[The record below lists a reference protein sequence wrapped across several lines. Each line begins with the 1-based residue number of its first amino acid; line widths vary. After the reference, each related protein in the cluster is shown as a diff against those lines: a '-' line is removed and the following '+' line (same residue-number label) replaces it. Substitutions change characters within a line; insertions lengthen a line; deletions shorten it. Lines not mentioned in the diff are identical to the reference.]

1 MKKKIHLIC
10 NAHLDPVWL
19 WRWDEG
25 AAEAVSTF
33 RVAADFCEQYE
44 GFIFNHNEAIL
55 YQWIKEYE
63 PELFARI
70 KRLVKEG
77 KWHIMGGW
85 YLQPDCNM
93 PSGEGLV
100 RQIER
105 GRDWFFGEFGML
117 PRVAVNVDS
126 FGHSRGL
133 IQIMK
138 KTGYDGYLFCR
149 PLREFLGKTIDEWG
163 YDDFC
168 WVGYDGSEVMG
179 HRHFA
184 IYNSPF
190 GKADKKLEYY
200 LDARGEKTLG
210 LMLWGIGNHGGGPS
224 RIDLEKMNGAIAGL
238 EDYEIVHSTPE
249 AYFAEWRQSGAE
261 LKKVAS
267 DLNPW
272 AVGGYTTQAEVK
284 RKFRKLE
291 NELFLTEK
299 MMTAASVLCGTEYPR
314 EEMEEAAEALLFA
327 QFHDIIPGTLVPSAL
342 EDSLCR
348 IDHGL
353 ELLARMKT
361 KAFFALSAG
370 QEKAGEGAIPLLA
383 YNPHP
388 YPVEGIW
395 ECEFHM
401 NQTFSRKHFLVA
413 PHLYRDGVEIPCQLE
428 QEESQMPMQWRRKVV
443 FRAVLEPLQMN
454 RFDCRMEQERLAE
467 PPYMETRGGIYYFEN
482 DIMSVQINRKT
493 GLLDSYRIN
502 GTEYVKT
509 GCFEPVIMEDDDHS
523 IGTFVTEFS
532 ELCGKFVL
540 MDQADATEFSGTNDR
555 LIQPVHI
562 VEDGPIRTVIEAFFR
577 YHHSAVCIRYLL
589 PKQGSEIGVDV
600 TVHWNEANKMLKL
613 RVPTALESGEYMGQ
627 VMYGYDRLSGTG
639 REVVAQKWTGVKRGG
654 SMLSL
659 INDRVYGSSF
669 QDGEIRMSLLR
680 SPRYGCLSKAKDRYA
695 LYNSGY
701 VAHTDQGVHQ
711 FRFWMNA
718 GAADQRLEVLDRE
731 ALEKHE
737 KPYLL
742 SFFPSGS
749 GKKPERFAELDS
761 WHVLMT
767 ALRPAT
773 GGRGMMIRLYNPGEG
788 AREVNL
794 CLPEMEKIHMIKMD
808 GFEVKTLIC
817 SEDGSE
823 LEETDLLENRYDFEQ
838 VTYRGRE

>member
-44 GFIFNHNEAIL
+44 GFVFNHNEAIL

-70 KRLVKEG
+70 KRLVEEG

-93 PSGEGLV
+93 PSGEGMV
-100 RQIER
+100 RQIEK
-105 GRDWFFGEFGML
+105 GRDWFFHEFGVL

-133 IQIMK
+133 VQILK

-163 YDDFC
+163 YDDFS

-200 LDARGEKTLG
+200 LDVRGEKPLG

-224 RIDLEKMNGAIAGL
+224 RIDLEKINGAIAGT
-238 EDYEIVHSTPE
+238 EGYEIIHSTPE
-249 AYFAEWRQSGAE
+249 AYFEEWKQSGAA
-261 LKKVAS
+261 LHKVTT

-299 MMTAASVLCGTEYPR
+299 MMTAASVLCRLEYPGT
-314 EEMEEAAEALLFA
+314 EMEEAQEALLFA

-353 ELLARMKT
+353 ELLSRIKT
-361 KAFFALSAG
+361 RAFFALASG
-370 QEKAGEGAIPLLA
+370 QEKAEEGMIPLLA

-413 PHLYRDGVEIPCQLE
+413 PHLYRDGAEIPCQLE

-443 FRAVLEPLQMN
+443 FRAVLEPMQMT
-454 RFDCRMEQERLAE
+454 RFDCRMEQEPLAE
-467 PPYMETRGGIYYFEN
+467 PPFMELRGGIYYFEN
-482 DIMSVQINRKT
+482 DAVAVQINGKT
-493 GLLDSYRIN
+493 GLLDSYRVE
-502 GTEYVKT
+502 GTEYIKE
-509 GCFEPVIMEDDDHS
+509 GGFEPLVMEDDDHS

-532 ELCGKFVL
+532 DLCGRFVL

-555 LIQPVHI
+555 VVRPVHI
-562 VEDGPIRTVIEAFFR
+562 VEDGPVRTVVEAFFR
-577 YHHSAVCIRYLL
+577 YRHSALCIRYSL
-589 PKQGSEIGVDV
+589 PKQGSEIRVDV
-600 TVHWNEANKMLKL
+600 TVHWNETNKMLKL
-613 RVPTALESGEYMGQ
+613 SIPTALENGTYMGQ
-627 VMYGYDRLSGTG
+627 VMYGYDELPGTG
-639 REVVAQKWTGVKRGG
+639 REAVAQKWTGVKADGN
-654 SMLSL
+654 MLSL
-659 INDRVYGSSF
+659 VNDRVYGSSF
-669 QDGEIRMSLLR
+669 RDGEIRMSLLR

-711 FRFWMNA
+711 FSFWLNA
-718 GAADQRLEVLDRE
+718 GKADRRLEVLDRE

-742 SFFPSGS
+742 SFFPSGH
-749 GKKPERFAELDS
+749 GEKPGRFAELDS
-761 WHVLMT
+761 GHVLMT
-767 ALRPAT
+767 ALRPAAQA
-773 GGRGMMIRLYNPGEG
+773 GKLVFRLYNPGTEER
-788 AREVNL
+788 AVKL
-794 CLPEMEKIHMIKMD
+794 SLPETEKSHMIRMD
-808 GFEVKTLIC
+808 GFEVKTLVC
-817 SEDGSE
+817 SEDGRV
-823 LEETDLLENRYDFEQ
+823 LEETDLLEDRYAFDQ
-838 VTYRGRE
+838 N

>member
-33 RVAADFCEQYE
+33 RVAADFCEQYD
-44 GFIFNHNEAIL
+44 GFVFNHNEAIL

-70 KRLVKEG
+70 KRLVEEG

-93 PSGEGLV
+93 PSGEGMV
-100 RQIER
+100 RQIEK
-105 GRDWFFGEFGML
+105 GRDWFFHEFGVL

-133 IQIMK
+133 VQILK

-190 GKADKKLEYY
+190 GKADKKLDYY
-200 LDARGEKTLG
+200 LDVRGEKPLG

-224 RIDLEKMNGAIAGL
+224 RIDLEKINGVIAGM
-238 EDYEIVHSTPE
+238 EEYGIVHSTPE
-249 AYFAEWRQSGAE
+249 AYFEEWKQSGAE
-261 LKKVAS
+261 LCKVTA

-299 MMTAASVLCGTEYPR
+299 MMTAASVLCKLEYPGT
-314 EEMEEAAEALLFA
+314 EMEEAGEALLFA

-353 ELLARMKT
+353 ELLSRIKT
-361 KAFFALSAG
+361 RAFFALASG
-370 QEKAGEGAIPLLA
+370 QEKAEEGMIPLLA

-443 FRAVLEPLQMN
+443 FRAVLEPMQMT

-467 PPYMETRGGIYYFEN
+467 PPFMELRGGIYYFEN
-482 DIMSVQINRKT
+482 DAMAVQINGNT
-493 GLLDSYRIN
+493 GLLDRYRVE
-502 GTEYVKT
+502 GTEYIKE
-509 GCFEPVIMEDDDHS
+509 GGFEPLVMEDDDHS

-532 ELCGKFVL
+532 DLCGRFVL
-540 MDQADATEFSGTNDR
+540 MDQADATEFSGTNDKVIR
-555 LIQPVHI
+555 PVHI
-562 VEDGPIRTVIEAFFR
+562 VEDGPVRTVIEAFFR
-577 YHHSAVCIRYLL
+577 YRHSALCIRYSL
-589 PKQGSEIGVDV
+589 PKQGSEIRVDV
-600 TVHWNEANKMLKL
+600 TVHWNETNKMLKL
-613 RVPTALESGEYMGQ
+613 SIPTALENGTYMGQ
-627 VMYGYDRLSGTG
+627 VMYGYDELPGTG
-639 REVVAQKWTGVKRGG
+639 REAVAQKWTGVKGDG
-654 SMLSL
+654 NMLSL
-659 INDRVYGSSF
+659 VNDRVYGSSF
-669 QDGEIRMSLLR
+669 RDGEIRMSLLR

-711 FRFWMNA
+711 FSFWLNA
-718 GAADQRLEVLDRE
+718 GKAERRLEVLDRE

-742 SFFPSGS
+742 SFFPSGN
-749 GKKPERFAELDS
+749 GEKPGRFAGLDS
-761 WHVLMT
+761 AHVLMT
-767 ALRPAT
+767 ALRPAAQA
-773 GGRGMMIRLYNPGEG
+773 GKLVFRLYNPGPKER
-788 AREVNL
+788 AVNL
-794 CLPEMEKIHMIKMD
+794 FLPETEKSHMIKMD
-808 GFEVKTLIC
+808 GFEVKTLVC
-817 SEDGSE
+817 SEDRLV
-823 LEETDLLENRYDFEQ
+823 LEETDLLEGRYSFGQ
-838 VTYRGRE
+838 N